1 MNNGRDCPHGRQV
14 GKCDTCDLIAAEIE
28 LQKVTAERD
37 ALAAKLSEIRKVW
50 DECGGWP
57 DTTTEKEEL
66 RVAIE
71 GKGV

>member
-1 MNNGRDCPHGRQV
+1 MNNGRDCPHGRQG
-14 GKCDTCDLIAAEIE
+14 GKCDTCDLITVELE

-37 ALAAKLSEIRKVW
+37 ALAAQLTEIRRVW
-50 DECGGWP
+50 DKCGGRP

-71 GKGV
+71 GNGV